1 MGRGDFNAKITLPS
15 EAGVTKAVL
24 SMNGAEMQDN
34 VDYSTPSPPSR
45 TSSGEA
51 DIAIGVGQYWANVT
65 DEYVHIPRV
74 RAGTYRLTVY
84 AEGVFGQ
91 LEMDDIVVQAGDGA
105 GEPFAVEWKCESHG
119 TFRHAF

>member
-1 MGRGDFNAKITLPS
+1 MVPICRITSITVRPLPPP
-15 EAGVTKAVL
+15 
-24 SMNGAEMQDN
+24 GAD
-34 VDYSTPSPPSR
+34 V
-45 TSSGEA
+45 
-51 DIAIGVGQYWANVT
+51 AIGVGQYWANVT
-65 DEYVHIPRV
+65 DGYVHIPRV

-119 TFRHAF
+119 TFRLAF